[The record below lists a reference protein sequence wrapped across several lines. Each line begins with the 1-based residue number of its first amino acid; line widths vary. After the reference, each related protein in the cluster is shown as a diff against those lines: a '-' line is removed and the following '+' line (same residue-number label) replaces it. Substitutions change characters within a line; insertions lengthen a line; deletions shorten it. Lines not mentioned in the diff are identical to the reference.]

1 MLHVAS
7 INAPILVRGCYSPD
21 WLHFGF
27 ILAAQEPGC
36 MLGQTVIPGSVR
48 VFAEGHEVDYRTAPE
63 VTMAGFLVTREEVER
78 AAVAHL
84 GRSSARFLERVGS
97 TFSPRRPERCWRSAS
112 AAPSPSP
119 RRSPAGLSSSVARV
133 VHEQLLQAFIDAAA
147 AGLELGGCG
156 QRSPRRSALTRRAGE
171 YLLANLDQPF
181 SLRALSEAAR
191 CSERMLQ
198 YAFHEVYGVGPMGW
212 FQAMK
217 LNEVNRELRAHG
229 PGEVSVTEV
238 ALRWGFTHFGRLSVE
253 YRRMFGERPSETLKR
268 ASQAGKRK
276 KNQ

>member
-27 ILAAQEPGC
+27 ILAAREPGC

-48 VFAEGHEVDYRTAPE
+48 VFAKGHEVDYRTAPE

-84 GRSSARFLERVGS
+84 SRPLPIPRTGWLHVPPTEAGALLAERIRSTLAV
-97 TFSPRRPERCWRSAS
+97 AS
-112 AAPSPSP
+112 Q
-119 RRSPAGLSSSVARV
+119 SPAGLSSSVARV

-156 QRSPRRSALTRRAGE
+156 QRSPRQSALTRRAGE

-191 CSERMLQ
+191 CSERVLQ
-198 YAFHEVYGVGPMGW
+198 YAFHEVYGVSPMGW
-212 FQAMK
+212 FRAMK

-229 PGEVSVTEV
+229 PREVSVTEV

-268 ASQAGKRK
+268 ASQAGKKK